1 MAAVLKTAVRHD
13 RTVGSNPTLPAKP
26 STPTIRVNHRL
37 ANPPA
42 QNTRPRG
49 ATKNLRRGAKPRHD
63 RKRPHPT
70 QQDLLD
76 CIAGDNPNSQL
87 AKLAALGRS
96 LPGWHTF
103 LQSPELWASQDP
115 R

>member
-1 MAAVLKTAVRHD
+1 MTEKDLI
-13 RTVGSNPTLPAKP
+13 
-26 STPTIRVNHRL
+26 TPE
-37 ANPPA
+37 
-42 QNTRPRG
+42 
-49 ATKNLRRGAKPRHD
+49 
-63 RKRPHPT
+63 
-70 QQDLLD
+70 QDLLD